1 MEVFTMTKKILT
13 VILAVGMLVS
23 LLAVTAVGSYASD
36 GITEAEG
43 WLESAY
49 AEWTSISGA
58 DGYNVY
64 VAASGS
70 SSWSRIDDMLIRKY
84 PTYWRADALGLKAGK
99 YQMKIVPIKDGA
111 ENTAA
116 ALLTAELTVKAHDR
130 SGFAFVNGTS
140 SGAYG
145 EDGTLK
151 SGARVVYITNDN
163 KDTVSLKMT
172 VNKSGESEIVGV
184 QNIISALNK
193 GYEKSPLCIRFIG
206 NISDPAVLDK
216 GDLLVDFGGKFS
228 GGVTIEGV
236 GEDAVFNGF
245 GIRIKNTSNLEIRN
259 LAFMN
264 CDSNEGDSVSLQQDN
279 DHIWVHNC
287 DLFYGMSGTDADQLK
302 GDGALDTK
310 KSSFITHSY
319 NHFWDAGKS
328 CLLGNTGEVE
338 ENYITYHHNWFDHS
352 DSRHPRVRTASVH
365 VYNNFYD
372 GISKYGIGATSGASI
387 FAEANY
393 FLNSRNPMLASM
405 QGSDIKNGQGTFSG
419 EDGGIIK
426 AYGNAFINSGKVVDY
441 SESNTGFDVYTVAN
455 KKDTVPASVTTKQG
469 GHDYN
474 NFDTGA
480 IMYSYEAQSAE
491 DAMSTVK
498 TYAGRMN
505 GGDFEWSFK
514 SGSESSYSV
523 DTELKNAINSY
534 ESSIV
539 SIGGSSMPD
548 QGGNEGGTT
557 PNPDQGGNEG
567 GTTPNPDQGGNENTT
582 PDTAQAHSFT
592 KDDKTDPEGFF
603 VITGNTSTA
612 KGSVSYGGTDLTKCL
627 KMESST
633 NIAFTTAGDG
643 KLVLVFGGTAN
654 ASGKT
659 VKINGTKKTI
669 PDSQILELELEA
681 GTHAVTKGDAINL
694 FYIAYIPE
702 ASDTPEPPHEH
713 SFTNGKCECGELDPS
728 YTPEPPHEHSFTDGK
743 CECGEVDPSY
753 TPEPPHEHS
762 FTNGKCECGEV
773 DPSYTPDTPDEPD
786 TPEPDGNTEPE
797 RLNFFQRIWRAI
809 LNFFAKIFGKK

>member
-557 PNPDQGGNEG
+557 PNPDQGGNE
-567 GTTPNPDQGGNENTT
+567 NTT

-713 SFTNGKCECGELDPS
+713 SFT
-728 YTPEPPHEHSFTDGK
+728 DGK